1 MAEAAV
7 DQMHL
12 GTQNRIDF
20 LGVSFSA
27 MDIVGHAYG
36 PRSHEIQD
44 VLARLDISIG
54 KLLDHLDRK
63 VGAGNYVVAMTSDH
77 GVADLPEGAAG
88 GRQPGATVRA
98 VLEAAIKPALG
109 GEGPFIAA
117 LSGNDIYFKPGIYER
132 LKADPETLHA
142 ATTAVAALPGVA
154 RVLTSEEISTPA
166 ARSSTD
172 PQVRAAALSY
182 FPGRSGDVIV
192 LLKENWIWTAAGT
205 NHGSMH
211 DYDRRVPLVLYGA
224 VISPG
229 VREEPATPAD
239 IAVTVATLVGVPLPS
254 PDGHVLT
261 AALKPR

>member
-54 KLLDHLDRK
+54 KLLDHLDQK

-77 GVADLPEGAAG
+77 GVADLPDGTAG
-88 GRQPGATVRA
+88 GRQPGATVLA
-98 VLEAAIKPALG
+98 VIEAAIKPALG

-142 ATTAVAALPGVA
+142 ATTAGPPRPGGA
-154 RVLTSEEISTPA
+154 RRLAREKSPA
-166 ARSSTD
+166 PAR
-172 PQVRAAALSY
+172 R
-182 FPGRSGDVIV
+182 
-192 LLKENWIWTAAGT
+192 
-205 NHGSMH
+205 
-211 DYDRRVPLVLYGA
+211 
-224 VISPG
+224 
-229 VREEPATPAD
+229 
-239 IAVTVATLVGVPLPS
+239 
-254 PDGHVLT
+254 
-261 AALKPR
+261 